1 MQGSLCDLQGWK
13 INSWSSG
20 VNKPELPLE
29 LLNGSIAHIEGLK
42 AKTELLLGKKNLLSD
57 AIITM
62 DLCGH
67 SYDYSELVV
76 MRNSLLNTAGNV
88 TNTIGKAWEGPE
100 DAIQSIRLAH
110 EKMKQLDEEKTKL
123 LKEHQV
129 KYGRDLWDEV
139 MRSDDDTPL
148 PRPFLYDEYLAKK
161 DITPVWAE
169 KLWPHIQRFPLKRV
183 KSPETVAAIKIIDL

>member
-1 MQGSLCDLQGWK
+1 MA
-13 INSWSSG
+13 
-20 VNKPELPLE
+20 NKPELPLE

-76 MRNSLLNTAGNV
+76 MRNGILNASVNV
-88 TNTIGKAWEGPE
+88 TSTTGKAWESPE
-100 DAIQSIRLAH
+100 DAIQSIRQAH
-110 EKMKQLDEEKTKL
+110 EKMKLLDEERTKL

-139 MRSDDDTPL
+139 MQSDDGTPL
-148 PRPFLYDEYLAKK
+148 PRPFLCDEYLTKK
-161 DITPVWAE
+161 DITPVWAD
-169 KLWPHIQRFPLKRV
+169 IAYFQRLTQKKIKELV
-183 KSPETVAAIKIIDL
+183 KINVTM

>member
-1 MQGSLCDLQGWK
+1 MT
-13 INSWSSG
+13 
-20 VNKPELPLE
+20 NKPELPLE

-67 SYDYSELVV
+67 SYDYSELLV
-76 MRNSLLNTAGNV
+76 MRNSLLNTAGYL
-88 TNTIGKAWEGPE
+88 TSTTGKAWEGPE